1 MTGERAVQRHDV
13 YFSRLSVK
21 LTVMVD
27 RPHTMLVN
35 AERMPL
41 RILRCARNS
50 LWPWWHLQ
58 GCRPAGWLLYAN
70 DIDGASVSRT
80 GRRHPLLG
88 GHTVFFPPGIEYDT
102 RPGPDTHQ
110 VWTEFDIP
118 GLPTGLPTE
127 PTDIGNDPCLAAITK
142 ELHRRMILDQVSDDP
157 VILNLA
163 HAWIRLAMARLI
175 SRLPAAAIDN
185 WTGIASDPLQNAI
198 DIIERELSTPLYIT
212 DLARRCAMGPQWFT
226 KKFRV
231 RFGKSPAQYLVD
243 RRVAVAAQRLV
254 HDAADV
260 DRVAESCGFTDRS
273 HFTRAFTKRMGQS
286 PGRYRDEALRRF
298 RGG

>member
-1 MTGERAVQRHDV
+1 MAVQRRHV
-13 YFSRLSVK
+13 YFPRFATKVI
-21 LTVMVD
+21 
-27 RPHTMLVN
+27 TMAHRSQSILVH
-35 AERMPL
+35 AERLPL
-41 RILRCARNS
+41 RILHCARAG

-58 GCRPAGWLLYAN
+58 KCRPTGWLLYAN
-70 DIDGASVSRT
+70 DIDGASITRK
-80 GRRHPLLG
+80 GRRYPLLG
-88 GHTVFFPPGIEYDT
+88 GHTMFFPPDIEYDT

-118 GLPTGLPTE
+118 GLPPGLPTE
-127 PTDIGNDPCLAAITK
+127 PTDLGNDPCLAVITK
-142 ELHRRMILDQVSDDP
+142 ELHHRMILDQDRDDP
-157 VILNLA
+157 VTLNLA

-175 SRLPAAAIDN
+175 ARLPTAALESWSGHGN
-185 WTGIASDPLQNAI
+185 DPLQVAV
-198 DIIERELSTPLYIT
+198 DIIERELGTPLYIT
-212 DLARRCAMGPQWFT
+212 ELARRCDMGPQWFT
-226 KKFRV
+226 KRFRA

-260 DRVAESCGFTDRS
+260 DTVADSCGFTDRS

-298 RGG
+298 RGA